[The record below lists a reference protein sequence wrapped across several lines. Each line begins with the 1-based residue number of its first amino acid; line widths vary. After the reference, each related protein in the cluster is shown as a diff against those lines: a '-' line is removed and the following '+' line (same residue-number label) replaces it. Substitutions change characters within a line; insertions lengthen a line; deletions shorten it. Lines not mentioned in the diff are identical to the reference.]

1 MKTEIKFRGKN
12 IVTGEWVYGSLV
24 NNLWKYSESHSLFGQ
39 PVCEIITDEYKGDCW
54 EDIASQDEKCI
65 VCVIPETVGQYSGL
79 KDKNN
84 VDIYGGEI
92 IFNDDRNEHTIV
104 TYSEER
110 AMFICTYVESNDVFP
125 LWQTLSNLY
134 YSVGN
139 IYENKNLLTAQ

>member
-1 MKTEIKFRGKN
+1 MRDIKFRGKRVDN
-12 IVTGEWVYGSLV
+12 DKWIYGYYTV
-24 NNLWKYSESHSLFGQ
+24 IKGTNYISED
-39 PVCEIITDEYKGDCW
+39 V
-54 EDIASQDEKCI
+54 EDGIYFDHT
-65 VCVIPETVGQYSGL
+65 VIPETVGQYTGL

-92 IFNDDRNEHTIV
+92 IFNDDRNEHAIV

>member
-1 MKTEIKFRGKN
+1 MNREIKFRGKN
-12 IVTGEWVYGSLV
+12 IVTGEWVYGYLV
-24 NNLWKYSESHSLFGQ
+24 KGEMIGSIIMTGEYHANSRSEYSDGFTNYE
-39 PVCEIITDEYKGDCW
+39 
-54 EDIASQDEKCI
+54 
-65 VCVIPETVGQYSGL
+65 VISETVGQYTGL

-92 IFNDDRNEHTIV
+92 IFNDDRNEHAIV